1 MSPSQ
6 ELIRLADRKAS
17 LRRDISVQRARCVE
31 SARSVFRPVTWL
43 DRARELWTRISPW
56 SGLLLLPL
64 GLLFRRRAG
73 RKRGWLRMILRWAP
87 VAIKLAQK
95 FAAQR
100 PRPDAA

>member
-17 LRRDISVQRARCVE
+17 LRRNITVQRARCVE
-31 SARSVFRPVTWL
+31 AARSVFRPVTWL
-43 DRARELWTRISPW
+43 DRAREFWTRVSPW

-64 GLLFRRRAG
+64 GLLFRRRPG
-73 RKRGWLRMILRWAP
+73 RKRGWFRTILRWAP
-87 VAIKLAQK
+87 VAIRVVQK
-95 FAAQR
+95 YAASR